1 MSRSRRKKPR
11 TIGGQPVTSS
21 AVAVSAHF
29 QSGAGKHGGNAKQQ
43 NRRARQEWRR
53 NREEN

>member
-1 MSRSRRKKPR
+1 MSRTRKKPR

-21 AVAVSAHF
+21 AVAVEARF
-29 QSGAGKHGGNAKQQ
+29 QTGAGKHGGNAKQK
-43 NRRARQEWRR
+43 NRRSRQEWRR